1 MMTLGSVPP
10 ESFNH
15 LLLALR
21 DAAMAIKPAREE
33 ANSSDLTPEP
43 CRSRYLISPDRSP
56 VAKIRADAGFRLT
69 QACIST
75 DFCDWRTIW

>member
-1 MMTLGSVPP
+1 LISPDRSPVAKIRADAGFRLTHPVPP

-33 ANSSDLTPEP
+33 ANSGKAAPLGA
-43 CRSRYLISPDRSP
+43 RLIQ
-56 VAKIRADAGFRLT
+56 T
-69 QACIST
+69 
-75 DFCDWRTIW
+75 